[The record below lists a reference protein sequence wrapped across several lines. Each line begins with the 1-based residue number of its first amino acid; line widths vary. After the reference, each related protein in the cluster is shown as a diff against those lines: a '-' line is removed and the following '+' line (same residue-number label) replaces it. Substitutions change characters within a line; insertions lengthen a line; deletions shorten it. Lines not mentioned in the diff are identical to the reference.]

1 MKLEKLLPL
10 NLQFFA
16 EEDTDNQDNNDN
28 QDNQE
33 NQNQNEDKN
42 QNGKTYSEE
51 EVQKMVKDRVARE
64 KKAAEK
70 AIDEAKKLAKMNEDE
85 KAKYELEKLQKKL
98 AEYERK
104 ESFYSL
110 SKEAS
115 KMLSENAI
123 SVDDDL
129 LAFVVKETAEDTQ
142 AAVNSFVTLINA
154 KVEEGVKKALKGTSP
169 KVTTN
174 NKAMTKQEILAE
186 KDTTKRLKLIEENPQ
201 LFNNWRN

>member
-1 MKLEKLLPL
+1 
-10 NLQFFA
+10 
-16 EEDTDNQDNNDN
+16 
-28 QDNQE
+28 
-33 NQNQNEDKN
+33 
-42 QNGKTYSEE
+42 
-51 EVQKMVKDRVARE
+51 
-64 KKAAEK
+64 
-70 AIDEAKKLAKMNEDE
+70 
-85 KAKYELEKLQKKL
+85 
-98 AEYERK
+98 
-104 ESFYSL
+104 
-110 SKEAS
+110 
-115 KMLSENAI
+115 MLSENAI